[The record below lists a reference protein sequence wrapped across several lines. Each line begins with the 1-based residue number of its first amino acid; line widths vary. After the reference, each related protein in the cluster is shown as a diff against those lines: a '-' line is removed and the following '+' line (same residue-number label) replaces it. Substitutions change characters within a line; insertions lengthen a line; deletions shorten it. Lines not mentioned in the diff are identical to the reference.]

1 MSTICKAFIPSGIIP
16 WGSASADA
24 EKGGKMKTYGVFV
37 HGAGGTDWLFDEF
50 SSWHEAQTCADA
62 MNTGDAAK
70 DRGWRYYP
78 YPMGVIA

>member
-1 MSTICKAFIPSGIIP
+1 MKA
-16 WGSASADA
+16 
-24 EKGGKMKTYGVFV
+24 YGVFV

-50 SSWHEAQTCADA
+50 STWRDAQECADA
-62 MNTGDAAK
+62 MNAGDAAK